1 MGFGTPVALT
11 TIEANQ
17 DIMKERS
24 SFVKDFWSDVDNVI
38 DLPHAANGDT
48 DLPNIVVAG
57 LPSGITL
64 SRVVL
69 LLKVRAIENT
79 NAGGPNAV
87 NGAQTI
93 KVKESSEAWVDA
105 IPAIDMVDNMWEV
118 AASTREA
125 GDVVIGDNDIKA
137 TVDGNGTYD
146 VRWIDALV
154 DLETLR
160 LNDVQV
166 GFRMFWEVE

>member
-1 MGFGTPVALT
+1 MGFAGGATNTLV
-11 TIEANQ
+11 
-17 DIMKERS
+17 ERS
-24 SFVKDFWSDVDNVI
+24 SYVKDFWSDVDNQI
-38 DLPHAANGDT
+38 DLPHAADGDT
-48 DLPNIVVAG
+48 ALPDIVVAG
-57 LPSGITL
+57 LPSNISLT
-64 SRVVL
+64 RVVL

-87 NGAQTI
+87 NGDQVI
-93 KVKESSEAWVDA
+93 EVKEDSEAWAAA
-105 IPAIDMVDNMWEV
+105 ITAINMVDDMWEV

-137 TVDGNGTYD
+137 TVSGNGTYNMQ
-146 VRWIDALV
+146 WADALV

-160 LNDVQV
+160 LSDVQV